1 MLRNSFSSRRYLTA
15 LALSFSLLG
24 FPFSFA
30 SQPALPVAENGNIF
44 GGVESFFAN
53 VWQDVFSRPAAVQT
67 TVVTQTTP
75 PPPMPTGKNSPL
87 LPLAPA
93 KPSLP
98 KGDQTYRIV
107 QGQNVW
113 PKILTAQINPVDVE
127 VGNTQTFNVTIET
140 PVAISAVEAIIQTDH
155 GSEHLMLKKTNFAAT
170 STISSPNLYLNQ
182 RNQIVL
188 GQPRGNLVPVAE
200 ASQRLY
206 TENFSGSWQV
216 KDTHNATY
224 HTTFLAT
231 DVLGRSSS
239 VTLAWS
245 DACGIPNGGSYT
257 LSSNCTIS
265 SVDGVDNGN
274 FIVASGYTITL
285 DSTFAFNPG
294 QSITVN
300 GSIAFGSGGQI
311 EKTYLWM
318 IDADGDSYAA
328 NSTEYAQAAAPTGGR
343 RRYLLVTGEYDCNDS
358 SSSIYPGIVT
368 SVGACGSCSYSS
380 ACTNS
385 GSGADSY
392 TECTA
397 SGAYQTYSGSCSC
410 SRNTNGASCGSSCG
424 AWGSCGAS
432 GSSGSAYC
440 NGVESQSCTS
450 YACSSGSCVA
460 SSNYTNTQSC
470 GAVNNGSSC
479 DPSTTACSGSSAVY
493 TYAHVCSSGSCVTDT
508 IGPTTCTCGCSNGSC
523 TAVYYCSRCSQNVA
537 CSYASF
543 DSCSSSCGSPF
554 NISYSQNNGCTG
566 LCGGK
571 GCCSGACCP

>member
-1 MLRNSFSSRRYLTA
+1 
-15 LALSFSLLG
+15 LSFSLLG

-44 GGVESFFAN
+44 GRVESFFAN

-155 GSEHLMLKKTNFAAT
+155 GSEHLMLKKTNFTTT
-170 STISSPNLYLNQ
+170 SIISSPNLYLNQ

-328 NSTEYAQAAAPTGGR
+328 NSTEYAQTAAPTGGR

-385 GSGADSY
+385 GSGTDSY

-397 SGAYQTYSGSCSC
+397 SGVYQTYSGSCSC
-410 SRNTNGASCGSSCG
+410 SRNTNGASCGSTSCG
-424 AWGSCGAS
+424 AWGSCVGPTS
-432 GSSGSAYC
+432 GNGSALC
-440 NGVESQSCTS
+440 NGTQTQTCNT

-460 SSNYTNTQSC
+460 SSYTNSQSC
-470 GAVNNGSSC
+470 YANQGAQCYDPTTSCASSNSVTQYI
-479 DPSTTACSGSSAVY
+479 STCSN
-493 TYAHVCSSGSCVTDT
+493 GSCVTTSDGT
-508 IGPTTCTCGCSNGSC
+508 FTCTCGCSNGAC
-523 TAVYYCSRCSQNVA
+523 NQIYTCSRCSNNVA
-537 CSYASF
+537 CSYATF